1 MNYDELMVELVTRKA
16 LIVHCSRPGK
26 ADLGSKGLLF
36 PCDLHN
42 ANDICANQGKE
53 LCCSVI
59 WPGHV
64 ETFGDIGIIL
74 KPRSTA
80 SVTSICTTDGGT
92 WFDPGAGKRLGAGD
106 PFSRQTVIDTFLKAT
121 TYNEWN
127 VRNVDTIGIFVASEA
142 NTLQV
147 AKAVDPTQIPGY
159 DPSLDLG
166 RQVVPCDVTLPEIA
180 AAFPNLPI
188 YTIKG
193 ADIVQIL
200 GGIASPYA

>member
-1 MNYDELMVELVTRKA
+1 MTYDELIDELVARKV

-26 ADLGSKGLLF
+26 ADLGPDGLLF

-42 ANDICANQGKE
+42 AIDICANQGKE

-64 ETFGDIGIIL
+64 ETFGDVGIIL

-92 WFDPGAGKRLGAGD
+92 WFDPRVGKRLGGGD
-106 PFSRQTVIDTFLKAT
+106 PFSSQTVIDTFMKAT

-127 VRNVDTIGIFVASEA
+127 VRDADTIGIFVAGGA
-142 NTLQV
+142 KPLQV
-147 AKAVDPTQIPGY
+147 AKVVG
-159 DPSLDLG
+159 LV
-166 RQVVPCDVTLPEIA
+166 RQQNLWVVSGSG
-180 AAFPNLPI
+180 NLPR
-188 YTIKG
+188 
-193 ADIVQIL
+193 A
-200 GGIASPYA
+200 